1 MGKRIWLL
9 LVIIV
14 LTLSTGCSTLLSGI
28 TQPTSA
34 GPSLDEIS
42 TLSAL
47 ATQAYSTPTLDLSIP
62 LMPTSTPFLE
72 VEGQGGE
79 ATSENS
85 SSGDDNPIKTAIPGE
100 IKITGITQ
108 KSPGVAQVNW
118 DSSGEFPFGYK
129 IVFTD
134 VQSYPTYPESS
145 YTSIYSPTAKTGL
158 ISYSPDR
165 IYYVR
170 VCRFIVDKC
179 DIYSDLGI
187 FAFAPPTATPKPTKT
202 TSNVVATGG
211 TSVPYDSTLIIDLI
225 KSAGTGK
232 AYFAWT
238 DKSSSPKGY
247 KIVYSSSSQVPTYG
261 TDAYFYIADSTLRS
275 AYIDGSSNTKYY
287 YRICRFDGTK
297 CTAYS
302 AVYAFTFPTYSITST
317 ADSST
322 ITITSITD
330 TSTGVAQVNWTA
342 SGSFPN
348 GFKILYSKTTA
359 LPTLADSYTVVSDG
373 TLRLGSITG
382 DPSATYHVRVCK
394 YSGGECVVYSPVV
407 DFTFAADPAV
417 ITITGLV
424 DNSSVVGSIDLD
436 WTATGTFSNGFK
448 VLYSTSQSTPTYENA
463 SVMAIPSGSTRT
475 ATITGSG
482 NTHYYVRV
490 CKSSGTG
497 CGVYSNIVEFTTRT
511 ADVVLTEDGV
521 TPFTYDWSLPGG
533 DADNTDG
540 YYIFWAQDL
549 IAPVW
554 SSGLTTQESATASL
568 RTLTLAAAPLSSGN
582 YIVRLCVY
590 VASGPSC
597 SGYSNTIKV
606 IVP

>member
-1 MGKRIWLL
+1 MGKRIWFLF
-9 LVIIV
+9 VMII
-14 LTLSTGCSTLLSGI
+14 LTLSTGCGTLLSGI
-28 TQPTSA
+28 SQPTSV

-47 ATQAYSTPTLDLSIP
+47 ATQANLTPTLDLSIP

-72 VEGQGGE
+72 LEGQGGE
-79 ATSENS
+79 ATSENIS
-85 SSGDDNPIKTAIPGE
+85 PEDNNPIKTAMPGE
-100 IKITGITQ
+100 IKITGISQ
-108 KSPGVAQVNW
+108 KSAGVAQINW
-118 DSSGEFPFGYK
+118 DATGDFPFGFK

-134 VQSYPTYPESS
+134 QQSYPTFPENSS
-145 YTSIYSPTAKTGL
+145 VSVINSSSRVGFFTYSA
-158 ISYSPDR
+158 DR

-170 VCRFIVDKC
+170 VCRLIVDKC

-202 TSNVVATGG
+202 ASIVVGSGG
-211 TSVPYDSTLIIDLI
+211 TSVPYDSTLTIDLI
-225 KSAGTGK
+225 KSASVGK

-261 TDAYFYIADSTLRS
+261 TDPYFYIADSTVRS
-275 AYIDGSSNTKYY
+275 AYVDGSSNTKYY

-302 AVYAFTFPTYSITST
+302 AVYTFTFPTYSITST

-322 ITITSITD
+322 ISITSISD

-348 GFKILYSKTTA
+348 GFKILYSKTTS

-424 DNSSVVGSIDLD
+424 DNSSVVGSVDLE

-463 SVMAIPSGSTRT
+463 SVIAVPSGSTRA

-482 NTHYYVRV
+482 NTHYYLRV

-497 CGVYSNIVEFTTRT
+497 CGVYSNVVEFTTRT
-511 ADVVLTEDGV
+511 ADVVLTKDDFV
-521 TPFTYDWSLPGG
+521 ADTYNWTLPGG
-533 DADNTDG
+533 NADNADG
-540 YYIFWAQDL
+540 YMLFWATSD
-549 IAPVW
+549 ITPIW
-554 SSGLTTQESATASL
+554 TSGFVDQVSATASL
-568 RTLTLAAAPLSSGN
+568 RTLTLSLPTGN
-582 YIVRLCVY
+582 NIVRLCVY

-597 SGYSNTIKV
+597 SGYSNTLKV
-606 IVP
+606 VVP

>member
-1 MGKRIWLL
+1 MGKRIWLFF
-9 LVIIV
+9 VIV
-14 LTLSTGCSTLLSGI
+14 LLTLSTGCSTLLSGI
-28 TQPTSA
+28 SQPTSV

-47 ATQAYSTPTLDLSIP
+47 ATQANLTPTLDISIP

-72 VEGQGGE
+72 LEGQGGE
-79 ATSENS
+79 ATSENI
-85 SSGDDNPIKTAIPGE
+85 SSGDDNPIKTAMPGE
-100 IKITGITQ
+100 IKITGISQ
-108 KSPGVAQVNW
+108 KSAGVAQINW
-118 DSSGEFPFGYK
+118 DATGDFPFGFK

-134 VQSYPTYPESS
+134 QQLYPTYPENSS
-145 YTSIYSPTAKTGL
+145 VSVFNTSARVGLFNYTA
-158 ISYSPDR
+158 DR

-170 VCRFIVDKC
+170 VCRLIVDKC

-187 FAFAPPTATPKPTKT
+187 FAFAPPTSTPKPTKT
-202 TSNVVATGG
+202 PSKVVVNG
-211 TSVPYDSTLIIDLI
+211 TAVPFDPTLTIDLI
-225 KSAGTGK
+225 KSASTGK
-232 AYFAWT
+232 AYFEWT

-261 TDAYFYIADSTLRS
+261 TDSYFYIADSKQRS
-275 AYIDGSSNTKYY
+275 AYVDGSSNTKYY

-302 AVYAFTFPTYSITST
+302 AVYTFTFPTYSITST

-322 ITITSITD
+322 ISITSISD

-348 GFKILYSKTTA
+348 GFKILYSKTTM

-373 TLRLGSITG
+373 SLRLGSITG

-394 YSGGECVVYSPVV
+394 YSGSECVVYSPVV

-417 ITITGLV
+417 ITISGVV

-448 VLYSTSQSTPTYENA
+448 ILYSTSQSTPTYENA
-463 SVMAIPSGSTRT
+463 SVMAVPSGSTRA

-482 NTHYYVRV
+482 NTHYYLRV

-511 ADVVLTEDGV
+511 ADVVLTIDGV
-521 TPFTYDWSLPGG
+521 TPFTYNWSLPGG
-533 DADNTDG
+533 DADNADG
-540 YYIFWAQDL
+540 YKIFWAEDD
-549 IAPVW
+549 ITPVW
-554 SSGLTTQESATASL
+554 SSGFSTQESVTASL

-582 YIVRLCVY
+582 YIIRLCVY
-590 VASGPSC
+590 NAASGGSC
-597 SGYSNTIKV
+597 SAYSNTIKET
-606 IVP
+606 IP